1 MLWETNCWFP
11 FFSDYEGYK
20 MNALLDED
28 GEQRTLSDIQ
38 NQSSLRQCST
48 VLVLIVY
55 HDAKS
60 VINHFQD

>member
-1 MLWETNCWFP
+1 MRDKLLIS

-38 NQSSLRQCST
+38 NQHGDYNQLNSKF
-48 VLVLIVY
+48 
-55 HDAKS
+55 H
-60 VINHFQD
+60 HFEVKIGDIFLK

>member
-1 MLWETNCWFP
+1 MRDKLLIS

-48 VLVLIVY
+48 ALVLIVY
-55 HDAKS
+55 YDAKS